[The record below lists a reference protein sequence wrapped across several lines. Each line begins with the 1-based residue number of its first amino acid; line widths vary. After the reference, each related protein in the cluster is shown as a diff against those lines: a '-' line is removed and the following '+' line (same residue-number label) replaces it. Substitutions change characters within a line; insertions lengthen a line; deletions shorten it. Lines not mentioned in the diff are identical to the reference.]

1 MSTRLERQQVPATV
15 GRRIA
20 ACREAR
26 NWTQK
31 KLADE
36 AGLSVPFL
44 SDVENDK
51 RSIGSDGL
59 LRLADALGASL
70 DYLLKGT
77 VDNSTARNPLVIP
90 HALAQA
96 AEEHGWSVGE
106 AQDLMKTHQ
115 IVVARRSRTQ
125 TPLRHEELSR
135 EGWVD
140 LYRRLFGGEKTGS

>member
-1 MSTRLERQQVPATV
+1 MSTADPYTVPPTI

-20 ACREAR
+20 ACREGR
-26 NWTQK
+26 EWTQK

-36 AGLSVPFL
+36 SGLSVPFL

-51 RSIGSDGL
+51 RAIGSEAL

-70 DYLLKGT
+70 DYILKGVT
-77 VDNSTARNPLVIP
+77 EGSVTRPPLVIP

-106 AQDLMKTHQ
+106 AQDLLKAHQ
-115 IVVARRSRTQ
+115 IVVARRSRTVGHTAHQ
-125 TPLRHEELSR
+125 VLSSQ
-135 EGWVD
+135 EWTN
-140 LYRRLFGGEKTGS
+140 LYRSLFGGEKTGA